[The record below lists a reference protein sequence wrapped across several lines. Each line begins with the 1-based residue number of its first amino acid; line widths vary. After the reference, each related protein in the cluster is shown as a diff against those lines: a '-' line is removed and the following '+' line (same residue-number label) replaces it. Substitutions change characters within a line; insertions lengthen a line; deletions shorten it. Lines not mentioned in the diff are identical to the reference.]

1 MFDIRDQIKKLLLL
15 VPAGCFVLAAGITI
29 SGYEV
34 QQVKVKEKSIPQF
47 QLVKEETESK
57 TSPFDIMETVTL
69 PEVETQ
75 TKEAV
80 VLTKDTAEQ
89 ERTYRDGTYYGSG
102 TGFGGK
108 LTVEVVMERFLPLHW
123 WKMRETIIHILIMR
137 LPCYRAL

>member
-69 PEVETQ
+69 PEVD
-75 TKEAV
+75 A
-80 VLTKDTAEQ
+80 D
-89 ERTYRDGTYYGSG
+89 ERSSGINQRYG
-102 TGFGGK
+102 
-108 LTVEVVMERFLPLHW
+108 
-123 WKMRETIIHILIMR
+123 
-137 LPCYRAL
+137 

>member
-1 MFDIRDQIKKLLLL
+1 MFDVRDYIKKLLLL
-15 VPAGCFVLAAGITI
+15 VPAGCVVLAAGITI

-108 LTVEVVMERFLPLHW
+108 LTVEVVIQDG
-123 WKMRETIIHILIMR
+123 KISSIT
-137 LPCYRAL
+137 